1 MSLLPHEQRAARI
14 GTALANAVRKNSTLF
29 IVEGSILVGL
39 GALAIFVPLFAAI
52 TVNIILGSVFLVSGI
67 IGLIT
72 TFGARQAPG
81 FRWSLLSGL
90 WAAAMGLILLSAPI
104 VGDVSFTLVLI
115 LFFIVEGVATIMY
128 SLEHRRELLGLWEWM
143 LISGLID
150 LILAGVIFAG
160 LPGTSGWALGLLVGV
175 NFIFGGAAVVA
186 MAVHA
191 RSAVRPP
198 EMRVGPGTQG

>member
-1 MSLLPHEQRAARI
+1 MAIKAAGRLNGGAFLCLYCLTSNVQRESGRRWRMRF
-14 GTALANAVRKNSTLF
+14 GRTQRF
-29 IVEGSILVGL
+29 FFVEGSILVGL

-128 SLEHRRELLGLWEWM
+128 SL
-143 LISGLID
+143 
-150 LILAGVIFAG
+150 
-160 LPGTSGWALGLLVGV
+160 
-175 NFIFGGAAVVA
+175 
-186 MAVHA
+186 
-191 RSAVRPP
+191 
-198 EMRVGPGTQG
+198 